1 MMADRNTKDMT
12 QAGDLF
18 QKAFDWETSRIELIE
33 KSERRAWN
41 VAKASSMIAILA
53 IAALVL
59 LTPLKE
65 SIPYVVR
72 IDNNTG
78 YTDIVT
84 TLENKSVSFGE
95 VVDKYWLTQFVRA
108 RETFEWYTA
117 QDDYD
122 NVRLFSASDVGKE
135 YVKLFEGPNALDKAY
150 GQHTVTKVK
159 INSVVPRGDGQAS
172 VRFEKILKRRD
183 APDTS
188 AQVTS
193 WIATIGYEY
202 RKISKMKEDDRLKNP
217 IGFHV
222 LSYRVDPEI
231 VGERQSYTQEKAPRV
246 DNIKLQAA
254 TSK

>member
-1 MMADRNTKDMT
+1 
-12 QAGDLF
+12 
-18 QKAFDWETSRIELIE
+18 
-33 KSERRAWN
+33 
-41 VAKASSMIAILA
+41 MIAILA

-159 INSVVPRGDGQAS
+159 INSVVPRGDWQAS

-222 LSYRVDPEI
+222 LRYRVEPEI
-231 VGERQSYTQEKAPRV
+231 VGERQCYTQEKAPRV

>member
-1 MMADRNTKDMT
+1 MTERNTKDMPRT
-12 QAGDLF
+12 DGPF

-41 VAKASSMIAILA
+41 VAKGSSIVAILA
-53 IAALVL
+53 IAALIL

-84 TLENKSVSFGE
+84 TLKNKNVSFDE

-117 QDDYD
+117 QEDYD
-122 NVRLFSASDVGKE
+122 NVRLFSSPEVGKE
-135 YVKLFEGPNALDKAY
+135 YAKLFEGPNALDKAY
-150 GQHTVTKVK
+150 GQHTVARVK
-159 INSVVPRGDGQAS
+159 IHSIVPHGDGQAS

-217 IGFHV
+217 IGFQV
-222 LSYRVDPEI
+222 MSYRVDPEI
-231 VGERQSYTQEKAPRV
+231 TGERKFSPEQKASET
-246 DNIKLQAA
+246 DNSKPQAS